1 MRRNEQVEKPATA
14 TQSMSCKVCN
24 LNFRDVKKYNGHLNS
39 SKHAKKVKAQKKK

>member
-1 MRRNEQVEKPATA
+1 MCCCEQAEKPATA
-14 TQSMSCKVCN
+14 QSMACKVCN